1 LADYTKLSALVD
13 KSFTVEKVHG
23 SNWKKWD
30 TDQNKML
37 SASEWQE
44 GYSKKWQVTTDQG
57 DLDLSPSQIGQM
69 LERALDTKGV
79 AELVG
84 KSFAVK
90 SNGKTGMEIRYFL
103 NIDYKY
109 KSDGE
114 TLSDLPDEKDT
125 ADELAA
131 FFNE

>member
-1 LADYTKLSALVD
+1 MADYTKLSALVD
-13 KSFTVEKVHG
+13 KSFTVEKIHG

-30 TDQNKML
+30 TETNKML
-37 SASEWQE
+37 SSSEWQD

-69 LERALDTKGV
+69 LERALTDKGV

-103 NIDYKY
+103 NIDYK
-109 KSDGE
+109 KEATEDS
-114 TLSDLPDEKDT
+114 